1 MNPAPVEAEP
11 LFETVEESV
20 TALFTVAVVGV
31 TAPAVRLGWAAVE
44 TETEFEHATEPL
56 DCPPEVTVTEA
67 VLVPVVE

>member
-11 LFETVEESV
+11 LFEMVEESV

-31 TAPAVRLGWAAVE
+31 TAPAVRLGCAEAE
-44 TETEFEHATEPL
+44 TETEFEEATEPL
-56 DCPPEVTVTEA
+56 DCAPEVTVTEA